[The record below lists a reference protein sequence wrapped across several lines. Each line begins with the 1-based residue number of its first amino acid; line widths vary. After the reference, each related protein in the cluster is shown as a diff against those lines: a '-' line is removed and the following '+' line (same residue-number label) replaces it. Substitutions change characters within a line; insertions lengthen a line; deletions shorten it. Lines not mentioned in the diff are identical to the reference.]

1 LKTQIEE
8 NQKFREMLSNFI
20 DHKNR
25 KALIEDIHSNQ
36 TKQSIQDFD
45 IKVQEILSNNAFID
59 NQK

>member
-25 KALIEDIHSNQ
+25 KALIEDIHSNRA
-36 TKQSIQDFD
+36 KQSIQDFD
-45 IKVQEILSNNAFID
+45 LKVQEILSNNAFID
-59 NQK
+59 DQK